1 MKSAPQAALLDG
13 MDQHSHPDICVQPF
27 FFFLQW
33 LMEAPHFFCLCYYI
47 FKSTRRSQFP
57 LQARGGCVEVV

>member
-1 MKSAPQAALLDG
+1 MTSAPQAALLDG

-27 FFFLQW
+27 FFLQW
-33 LMEAPHFFCLCYYI
+33 LMEAPNFFCLCYYI
-47 FKSTRRSQFP
+47 FKSIRRSQFP